1 MPEYYIGLISGTSLD
16 AVDAALVDLESQPPR
31 LLQAISHPLPET
43 LRSELLKLCQ
53 PGENEI
59 QRLGQADVWLGET
72 LAEAVLALLS
82 AAQIQSA
89 EITAIG
95 SHGQT
100 VRHLPQGEHGFSLQI
115 GDPNRIAEQTGITTV
130 ADFRRRDLAA
140 GGEGA
145 PLAPAFHAAVFAHT
159 KTPRIILNLGGIA
172 NISLLDAERAQ
183 TVSGFDTGPANGL
196 MDAWIQHHQQQ
207 PFDQDGAW
215 AASGKVDEA
224 LLKQLLS
231 DAYLQQQPPKS
242 SGREYYNLAW
252 LEKQLEAF
260 PRQLAVEDVQATL
273 CEFSAASVADAISRF
288 VKPAQAALWE
298 LYVCG
303 GGAHNNHLMSRLSAC
318 LAPMTVKTTSELGI
332 DPDWVEACAFAW
344 LARETL
350 QQRPGN
356 IPAVTGAQRSVVL
369 GGIYPGHSPV

>member
-16 AVDAALVDLESQPPR
+16 AVDAALLDLSSQPPR
-31 LLQAISHPLPET
+31 LLQAISHPLPDA
-43 LRSELLKLCQ
+43 LRSELLNLCQ

-59 QRLGQADVWLGET
+59 QRLGQADTCLGKT
-72 LAEAVLALLS
+72 LAEAVKALLS
-82 AAQIQSA
+82 AAQTHATEIQ
-89 EITAIG
+89 AIG

-100 VRHLPQGEHGFSLQI
+100 VRHLPLGEDGFSLQI

-159 KTPRIILNLGGIA
+159 ETPRIILNLGGIA
-172 NISLLDAERAQ
+172 NITLLDADPAQ
-183 TVSGFDTGPANGL
+183 AVSGFDTGPANGL
-196 MDAWIQHHQQQ
+196 MDAWIQHHRQQ

-215 AASGKVDEA
+215 AASGRVDEP

-231 DAYLQQQPPKS
+231 DVYLQQPPPKS

-252 LEKQLEAF
+252 LEKQLGALS
-260 PRQLAVEDVQATL
+260 RQLPAEDVQATL
-273 CEFSAASVADAISRF
+273 CEFSAASVADAIGRF
-288 VKPAQAALWE
+288 VKPKQVALWE

-303 GGAHNNHLMSRLSAC
+303 GGAHNSHFMSRLSGR
-318 LAPMTVKTTSELGI
+318 LAPMAVKTTTELGI
-332 DPDWVEACAFAW
+332 EPDWVEACAFAW

-350 QQRPGN
+350 QHRAGN
-356 IPAVTGAQRSVVL
+356 IPAVTGARRSVIL
-369 GGIYPGHSPV
+369 GGIYPGLTSA